1 MQTEFNTNHP
11 DKEERKKARRK
22 RIEKRHEEAKRDLGE
37 GSGSE
42 QHGVNRTGAQQV
54 SDSLLHLDRR
64 KHVGLSEITDMRV
77 KTDINEANRR
87 TEEENMKKDRLGKMQ
102 QEAFGAAK
110 G

>member
-37 GSGSE
+37 GVGA
-42 QHGVNRTGAQQV
+42 QQGVNRTGAQQV
-54 SDSLLHLDRR
+54 SDSLLHLDRK
-64 KHVGLSEITDMRV
+64 KHASLSEITDMRV

-87 TEEENMKKDRLGKMQ
+87 TEEAGV
-102 QEAFGAAK
+102 
-110 G
+110 